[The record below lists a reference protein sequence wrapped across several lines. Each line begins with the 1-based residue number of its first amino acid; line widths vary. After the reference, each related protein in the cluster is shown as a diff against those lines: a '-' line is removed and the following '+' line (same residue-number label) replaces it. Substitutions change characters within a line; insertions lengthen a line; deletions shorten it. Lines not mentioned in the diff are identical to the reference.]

1 MRRVRIFGLWLA
13 IIVGLAGCNLAITP
27 STPAA
32 PAATTELTVFA
43 AASLTDAFNEIGKN
57 FEAAN
62 PGVKLTFNYAGS
74 QQLAQQ
80 LGQGAP
86 ADVFASA
93 NGKQMDVAI
102 QAGRIV
108 TGTAHTFARN
118 RLIVIAP
125 KDNPAQVNTLQD
137 LAKPGLKLVF
147 AAKEVPVGQY
157 ALDFLDKATKDGSM
171 GADYRETVLA
181 NVVSYEDNVRS
192 VLAKITLGEGDAGI
206 VYSTDTYSV
215 TDKVQSIEIPD
226 NLNTLASYPIAA
238 VTDSAHFDLAKKFA
252 EYTFTPEAQTV
263 LVKYGFIPTTGS
275 ATGAAP
281 AALPVE
287 ISGFGGVDRDLEQA
301 AALDGANR
309 WNIFRYITIPLAWP
323 ILFSGMVMTWARTLG
338 EFGATI
344 IFAGNFPGRTQ
355 TIPLAIYIGF
365 ELDFDVALTLSVI
378 LLVISFCVL
387 LLVKGVLR
395 QQVSTL

>member
-1 MRRVRIFGLWLA
+1 MRRMRIFWLWLG
-13 IIVGLAGCNLAITP
+13 VVFGLAGCTLVTAP
-27 STPAA
+27 SA
-32 PAATTELTVFA
+32 PAAGSATTTLTVFA

-57 FEAAN
+57 FEAAH

-93 NGKQMDVAI
+93 NAKQMDVAI

-108 TGTAHTFARN
+108 TGTAHTFVRN
-118 RLIVIAP
+118 RLLVIAP
-125 KDNPAQVNTLQD
+125 KDNPAQIKTLQD

-171 GADYRETVLA
+171 GANYKTTVLA
-181 NVVSYEDNVRS
+181 NVVSYEENVRS

-206 VYSTDTYSV
+206 VYSTDAYSL
-215 TDKVQSIEIPD
+215 TDKLQRIDIPD
-226 NLNTLASYPIAA
+226 KLNTLASYPIAA
-238 VTDSAHFDLAKKFA
+238 VADSKNFDLAKNFV
-252 EYTFTPEAQTV
+252 EYTFTPEAQQV
-263 LVKYGFIPTTGS
+263 LVKYGFISTIGS

-287 ISGFGGVDRDLEQA
+287 ITGLVDKPQKLGAADLAKLEQTEVKATDRDNVE
-301 AALDGANR
+301 
-309 WNIFRYITIPLAWP
+309 
-323 ILFSGMVMTWARTLG
+323 RT
-338 EFGATI
+338 
-344 IFAGNFPGRTQ
+344 
-355 TIPLAIYIGF
+355 Y
-365 ELDFDVALTLSVI
+365 
-378 LLVISFCVL
+378 
-387 LLVKGVLR
+387 KGVLLSTIFT
-395 QQVSTL
+395 QVGLQSAAKSVVFTGGDGYSQEVTLSDLQKDTHAIITVDQGGSLRDILPSTKPKFWVKGLVKLEVK